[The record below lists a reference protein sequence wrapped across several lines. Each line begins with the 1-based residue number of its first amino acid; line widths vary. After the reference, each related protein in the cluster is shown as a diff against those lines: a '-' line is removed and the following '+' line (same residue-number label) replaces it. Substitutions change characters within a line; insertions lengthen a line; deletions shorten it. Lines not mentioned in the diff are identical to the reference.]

1 MKSIFFFT
9 EEINKT
15 AISLNNDKIIQ
26 SIDSIETYVHEMFKD
41 LVCNKEQIKCNNIIK
56 STKMFNFHY
65 ILKEDIKGHN
75 PNWPEIPDHPYKILI
90 VGGFRSGK
98 PNALI
103 NLINHEPDIDKVCL
117 YVKDLDGAKYQLL
130 INKREST
137 GLKCLKISLNT
148 QIIWMIF
155 I

>member
-103 NLINHEPDIDKVCL
+103 NLINQI
-117 YVKDLDGAKYQLL
+117 L
-130 INKREST
+130 IKFVYM
-137 GLKCLKISLNT
+137 LKI
-148 QIIWMIF
+148 
-155 I
+155 